1 MQETGPTAFRPY
13 LRRLECLTAC
23 RCHSRGSAFFSV
35 ILRPWV
41 WVRPG
46 SWSPTSRTV
55 VRRSSTWANQAAV
68 IISIISKLRK
78 FRYTRW
84 LSCMKICII
93 IAATISTLGGLSC
106 TKTSTYFLDTS
117 VLPSKETNWSIH
129 QDARLTIEW
138 KNSNSAQVTNIT
150 DRCKTILKVREIL
163 K

>member
-35 ILRPWV
+35 ILRSWV

-55 VRRSSTWANQAAV
+55 VQRSSTWANQAVV

-93 IAATISTLGGLSC
+93 IAATIRWTFMCEDLYVFLGHVCFTIKRNKLIDS
-106 TKTSTYFLDTS
+106 SRYSLNNRM
-117 VLPSKETNWSIH
+117 KEF
-129 QDARLTIEW
+129 
-138 KNSNSAQVTNIT
+138 
-150 DRCKTILKVREIL
+150 
-163 K
+163 

>member
-78 FRYTRW
+78 FRYYAMVIVHEN
-84 LSCMKICII
+84 LII
-93 IAATISTLGGLSC
+93 IAATRRWTFMCEDLYVFLGHVCFTIKRNKLVDS
-106 TKTSTYFLDTS
+106 SRYSLNNRM
-117 VLPSKETNWSIH
+117 KEF
-129 QDARLTIEW
+129 
-138 KNSNSAQVTNIT
+138 
-150 DRCKTILKVREIL
+150 
-163 K
+163 

>member
-23 RCHSRGSAFFSV
+23 RCHSRGSTFFSV
-35 ILRPWV
+35 NLRPWV

-78 FRYTRW
+78 FRYYAMVIVHENLYNYSGYNKYVRW
-84 LSCMKICII
+84 TFMYEDLYVFLGHVCFTIRRNKLIDSSRYSLNNRMKE
-93 IAATISTLGGLSC
+93 
-106 TKTSTYFLDTS
+106 F
-117 VLPSKETNWSIH
+117 
-129 QDARLTIEW
+129 
-138 KNSNSAQVTNIT
+138 
-150 DRCKTILKVREIL
+150 
-163 K
+163 

>member
-1 MQETGPTAFRPY
+1 MQETGPTPFRPY

-35 ILRPWV
+35 ILRSWV

-55 VRRSSTWANQAAV
+55 VQRSSTWANQAVV

-93 IAATISTLGGLSC
+93 IAATIRWNFMCEDLYVFLGHVCFTIKRNKLIDS
-106 TKTSTYFLDTS
+106 SRYSLNNRM
-117 VLPSKETNWSIH
+117 KEF
-129 QDARLTIEW
+129 
-138 KNSNSAQVTNIT
+138 
-150 DRCKTILKVREIL
+150 
-163 K
+163 